1 MVFMSKL
8 RRAVH
13 ALVAVSLLAGAS
25 ARAGRP
31 YRGGAVAT
39 AYPPASEAA
48 LLMLKMGGN
57 AVDAAVAAA
66 FVAGVAGPYHNG
78 IGGGGF
84 ALLYDAKAKKTE
96 AFDFREVAPLGASH
110 DMYLKDGQP
119 AAELSRDGATSVAV
133 PGAVKGYL
141 EMLKKHGTLSPSV
154 VLAPAIA
161 LARTGIWVTPKY
173 QSMARLR
180 VPCLA
185 ADADAARLFLRP
197 NPKGVLD
204 VPEIGTVLKNPELAR
219 TLMKIAAQ
227 GASAFYSGPIARAIA
242 DTVQRGGGVLSEKD
256 LAAYKTRT
264 YTPLEGQYRGYRI
277 AAMPPPSAGGLTV
290 LEVLGQLE
298 TLLPKGYSRA
308 DPEAVHVYAE
318 AVRRSY
324 VDRAKYLG
332 DPAFVTIPLGELN
345 SKAHFEALAKSIDP
359 QHATDSKTLLQIPA
373 EAPKPQGTGA
383 LPAKNTTHLSVID
396 KDGNAVA
403 LTTTINYAFGSCRVA
418 KGTGILLNDAM
429 DDFAA
434 KPLTPNAYGLITGEA
449 NAVAPG
455 KVPSSSMSPTLVF
468 QKDAPDEVMLAVGS
482 PGGSTIP
489 TTVIQVIENIIDH
502 QMDLTRAVAAGR
514 VHHQYLPD
522 VLVVEKLG
530 LEPATQRAL
539 EARGHRLQSVEALG
553 DAEAVYVNPVT
564 HLRYSA
570 SDPRGEGL
578 ALGQE

>member
-8 RRAVH
+8 RRAIH

-119 AAELSRDGATSVAV
+119 VAELSRDGATSVAV

-308 DPEAVHVYAE
+308 DLYDPWMRYLPAMAPVSSTGGDPSPTSATSATPLQGGQPDDAE
-318 AVRRSY
+318 WPAEDELPLDTDQGDPSPW
-324 VDRAKYLG
+324 AATSATPLQGG
-332 DPAFVTIPLGELN
+332 DPADIPGVDDGPALCSVCGQPLDP
-345 SKAHFEALAKSIDP
+345 ALAEP
-359 QHATDSKTLLQIPA
+359 
-373 EAPKPQGTGA
+373 
-383 LPAKNTTHLSVID
+383 THP
-396 KDGNAVA
+396 
-403 LTTTINYAFGSCRVA
+403 SC
-418 KGTGILLNDAM
+418 
-429 DDFAA
+429 
-434 KPLTPNAYGLITGEA
+434 
-449 NAVAPG
+449 
-455 KVPSSSMSPTLVF
+455 S
-468 QKDAPDEVMLAVGS
+468 PDE
-482 PGGSTIP
+482 
-489 TTVIQVIENIIDH
+489 
-502 QMDLTRAVAAGR
+502 RA
-514 VHHQYLPD
+514 
-522 VLVVEKLG
+522 
-530 LEPATQRAL
+530 
-539 EARGHRLQSVEALG
+539 S
-553 DAEAVYVNPVT
+553 
-564 HLRYSA
+564 
-570 SDPRGEGL
+570 
-578 ALGQE
+578 